1 MYADTF
7 TFQSG
12 NSTSRTDGHS
22 RTMPRCALWGPKIL
36 LEAVAGG
43 RVEAFISRGLSV
55 RVNPSL
61 ETRAL
66 AKSTGGISVNARQVC
81 LGVG

>member
-1 MYADTF
+1 MLDLLVLYDLLSTIGSDEPVSADTF

-12 NSTSRTDGHS
+12 NSTSRTVGHS

-43 RVEAFISRGLSV
+43 RVEAFVLRGLSV

-61 ETRAL
+61 ET
-66 AKSTGGISVNARQVC
+66 
-81 LGVG
+81 